1 MSKLKKVICIVGPT
15 ASGKTNLSLALAN
28 IFRTEIINCDSV
40 QVYQELNIGSA
51 KITLLEQQNIKHHL
65 LDIVS
70 VGTDYSIYDFQK
82 DARLIID
89 QIKLPILVGG
99 SGLYLK
105 SALFNYDLKKRTQQA
120 LPSLDEM
127 ITALKLNYP
136 NQSLDYENPYRV
148 TSYYQQHIQN
158 FQINTNQ
165 GKDEPLYDILT
176 LYLDIDRQTLRQ
188 RVSQRI
194 DLMLNQGLIEEV
206 NDLLKKGY
214 DLNIIGYKQISRY
227 LKNEI
232 TLQEAKELIINATMQ
247 YAKRQ
252 KTWFKHQ
259 MPTISLNALDPDLID
274 KSIKI
279 IKEFINE

>member
-1 MSKLKKVICIVGPT
+1 MKKVICIVGPT

>member
-1 MSKLKKVICIVGPT
+1 LKKVICIVGPT